1 MLYEDVPYEGEKDYY
16 GDEPYKAVPYEGE
29 DDYYGYE
36 SYDDEVYSNDPY
48 VTSDELKKSLNAYS
62 KTAKS
67 FDLLDIAPAIPFV
80 LGNIIK
86 YTLRAPHKGQKASDM
101 AKAKDY
107 YFTMVDNYEVYTACQ
122 IWYNEHLDAMRLIRK
137 LYGDELFADVD
148 SADCTLNN
156 FCDHVLA
163 L

>member
-1 MLYEDVPYEGEKDYY
+1 MLYKDVPYEGEEDYY
-16 GDEPYKAVPYEGE
+16 GDELHDEVY
-29 DDYYGYE
+29 
-36 SYDDEVYSNDPY
+36 DEVYSNDPY
-48 VTSDELKKSLNAYS
+48 VTSDELKKSLSAYS
-62 KTAKS
+62 KTAKA

-86 YTLRAPHKGQKASDM
+86 YTLRAPHKGQEESDM

-107 YFTMVDNYEVYTACQ
+107 YFVMMDNYEVYTACL
-122 IWYNEHLDAMRLIRK
+122 IWYNEHLDTMRLIRK
-137 LYGDELFADVD
+137 LYGDELFADID
-148 SADCTLNN
+148 SADCTLSA

>member
-1 MLYEDVPYEGEKDYY
+1 MLYKDVPYEGEEDYY
-16 GDEPYKAVPYEGE
+16 GDEPYDEVY
-29 DDYYGYE
+29 
-36 SYDDEVYSNDPY
+36 DEVYSNDPY
-48 VTSDELKKSLNAYS
+48 ITSDELKKSLNAYS

-86 YTLRAPHKGQKASDM
+86 YTLRAPHKGQKESDM

-148 SADCTLNN
+148 SADCTLSA

>member
-1 MLYEDVPYEGEKDYY
+1 MSCCKYYWYLKGLTMLYKDVPYEGEEDYY
-16 GDEPYKAVPYEGE
+16 GDEPYDEVY
-29 DDYYGYE
+29 
-36 SYDDEVYSNDPY
+36 DEVYSNDPY
-48 VTSDELKKSLNAYS
+48 ATSDELKKSLSAYS

-86 YTLRAPHKGQKASDM
+86 YTLRAPYKGQKESDM

-107 YFTMVDNYEVYTACQ
+107 YFVMVDNYEVYTACQ

-137 LYGDELFADVD
+137 LYDDELFADVD
-148 SADCTLNN
+148 SADCTLSN